1 MSLDIQEF
9 FTRVIYQNN
18 TIIDLLTTSRS
29 TLGRLVMFQEKLV
42 EEATDTLPD
51 NGICGLK

>member
-1 MSLDIQEF
+1 MSLDIEEF
-9 FTRVIYQNN
+9 FTSVIYQNN

>member
-1 MSLDIQEF
+1 MRLDIQEF

-18 TIIDLLTTSRS
+18 TIIDSLTSRS

>member
-9 FTRVIYQNN
+9 FTSVIYQNN
-18 TIIDLLTTSRS
+18 TIIDLLATSRS